1 MAERIKILM
10 YPDYGDSLFWNE
22 RGSCIGG
29 CKYLF
34 IGEDGSEIEIDLS
47 DIEGLREWYYDW
59 DGESLY
65 QTHHWTDAQWRE
77 WWSMGLELA
86 KAVNELLPDEVDL
99 YYFFLKDP
107 LWKIM
112 PEDTDDGG
120 IFNEGEP
127 VRI

>member
-47 DIEGLREWYYDW
+47 DIEGLLIQRLTRHERQVSRGGLSKSDIAT
-59 DGESLY
+59 SL
-65 QTHHWTDAQWRE
+65 R
-77 WWSMGLELA
+77 L
-86 KAVNELLPDEVDL
+86 
-99 YYFFLKDP
+99 
-107 LWKIM
+107 
-112 PEDTDDGG
+112 
-120 IFNEGEP
+120 
-127 VRI
+127 RIAFV